1 MSKPHTTLLTAIFS
15 LRHRNFQSLNQNNA
29 RYNPATIFTPK
40 FLVATYPIC
49 IKLKDDTS
57 LLWLQRCLY
66 IELQFRLAGNWN
78 QMLQHISRT
87 AYSFV
92 LLLDTLDKLLKV
104 EEICVRQKVQPYVQE
119 EMNNKYWH
127 CGKRKS
133 QLQEQN
139 SCISQCCQIH

>member
-1 MSKPHTTLLTAIFS
+1 
-15 LRHRNFQSLNQNNA
+15 
-29 RYNPATIFTPK
+29 
-40 FLVATYPIC
+40 
-49 IKLKDDTS
+49 
-57 LLWLQRCLY
+57 
-66 IELQFRLAGNWN
+66 
-78 QMLQHISRT
+78 MLQHISRT